1 MWPQAEWGPLTPNVK
16 HLTSKKCMNITFE
29 FAFQFFLSFIC
40 YLSFQNARYFMKKI

>member
-1 MWPQAEWGPLTPNVK
+1 MWPQAEWGPLTPNAK

-40 YLSFQNARYFMKKI
+40 YLSFQNAR